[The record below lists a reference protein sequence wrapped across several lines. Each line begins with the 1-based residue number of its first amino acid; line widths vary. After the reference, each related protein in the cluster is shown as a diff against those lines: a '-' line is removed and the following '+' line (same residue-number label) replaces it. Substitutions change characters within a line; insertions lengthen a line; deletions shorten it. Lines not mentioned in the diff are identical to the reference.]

1 MRDII
6 RLLLGDGQEADD
18 GGADMWD
25 RRGRRPRVADSREW
39 CGTGPG
45 DEVIDQVAAVLRGR
59 GRPRPVRVIVKG
71 RKPRL
76 GGRF

>member
-6 RLLLGDGQEADD
+6 RLLLGDGQEAD

-45 DEVIDQVAAVLRGR
+45 DEAIDQVAAVLRGR
-59 GRPRPVRVIVKG
+59 GRARRVRVVVRGGKPG
-71 RKPRL
+71 RA
-76 GGRF
+76 GWF